1 MVKDKTERYRYLY
14 VKNKEIGI
22 VSEFSKRYYIYDYKK
37 LENIYA
43 GDNMLELST
52 TIKNIYNLYNNV
64 PRVTNK
70 HIGKEKVMREKYEI
84 KLHDMTEN
92 RIYIY
97 KTFAISLEDAYL
109 QAKVIHSCYMYTN
122 KKNAELNTIE
132 KKQNNE
138 NQ

>member
-1 MVKDKTERYRYLY
+1 MTRQE
-14 VKNKEIGI
+14 
-22 VSEFSKRYYIYDYKK
+22 
-37 LENIYA
+37 
-43 GDNMLELST
+43 
-52 TIKNIYNLYNNV
+52 
-64 PRVTNK
+64 TNK
-70 HIGKEKVMREKYEI
+70 QIGRKQIMKEKYEI

-97 KTFAISLEDAYL
+97 KTYAISFEDAYL

-122 KKNAELNTIE
+122 NKNAELISIE